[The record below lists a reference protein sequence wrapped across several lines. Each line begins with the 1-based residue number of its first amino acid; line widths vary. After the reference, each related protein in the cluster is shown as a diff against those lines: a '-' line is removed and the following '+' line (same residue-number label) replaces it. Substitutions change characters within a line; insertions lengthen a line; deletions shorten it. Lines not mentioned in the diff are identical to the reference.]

1 MTNNKLYRLPQV
13 REITGLGRS
22 TIYAKIK
29 TGEFPA
35 PVNLGIRA
43 VAWRA
48 VDVAG
53 WVDSRIRNPQS

>member
-1 MTNNKLYRLPQV
+1 MTNNKLLRLPQV

-22 TIYAKIK
+22 SLYAKIK

-35 PVNLGIRA
+35 PVNLGVRA

-48 VDVAG
+48 ADVAG

>member
-1 MTNNKLYRLPQV
+1 MLDKKLYRLPQV

-29 TGEFPA
+29 TGDFPA
-35 PVNLGIRA
+35 PINLGIRA

-48 VDVAG
+48 ADVAG